1 MIQSQVK
8 LGWWIAVV
16 VLILDQAS
24 KFAILATFETYER
37 LNLLP
42 VFDLVLVFNTGAA
55 FSFLAE
61 FGGAQRWI
69 FLAIALLAV
78 FMIHRWLKAARPF
91 VAISLG
97 LILGGALGNGIDR
110 AWQGAVTD
118 FLLVYYQGWYFPA
131 FNLADCAITLG
142 AVGMIID
149 AFQEFRR
156 ERTPT

>member
-8 LGWWIAVV
+8 LGWWIAGVV
-16 VLILDQAS
+16 MILDQAS
-24 KFAILATFETYER
+24 
-37 LNLLP
+37 
-42 VFDLVLVFNTGAA
+42 
-55 FSFLAE
+55 
-61 FGGAQRWI
+61 AQRWI
-69 FLAIALLAV
+69 FLAIALRAV

-118 FLLVYYQGWYFPA
+118 FLLVYYQDWYFPA